1 MSDDVVHARAAC
13 FRKPLIQKRGWIRI
27 ARDDIVVYLSVYFIC
42 SDTRLVSVSPGNYGD
57 ER

>member
-13 FRKPLIQKRGWIRI
+13 FRKTLVQKRGWIRI
-27 ARDDIVVYLSVYFIC
+27 ARDDIIVYLSIYLIC
-42 SDTRLVSVSPGNYGD
+42 SDTRLVSVSPGNDED